1 MTATAPGAPADPDR
15 PLLGVSLMV
24 AFCLIAPLGDATAK
38 LLGALP
44 LAQIMLGRYGMQ
56 AALLLP
62 LVRRLDLTP
71 RVWRLTVVRT
81 LLHVGSFTTF
91 VAALRFLP
99 MADAI
104 AIMFVL
110 PFILLLLGRFFLG
123 EEVGPHRLA
132 ACAVGFLGTLMVV
145 QPSFA
150 EVGAPA
156 LLPLL
161 GALLF
166 AVFMLVTR
174 RIARDADPLVLQA
187 ASGLVATA
195 MLVPLLLLGLATGW
209 PDLAPVPLSTR
220 ELLLLALLGA
230 LGTTAHLVMAWSL
243 RFAPSATLA
252 PIQYLE
258 IPFATLIGYI
268 VFGDLPDGLAAVGIA
283 LTVAA
288 GLYVLHRERRA
299 KKRLDRA
306 RAAQPPGGKF
316 VDIAGAA
323 PHSPP
328 APGTDKSV
336 RVRQRRGRG

>member
-1 MTATAPGAPADPDR
+1 MTAAARGAPADADR
-15 PLLGVSLMV
+15 PLLGVLLMV
-24 AFCLIAPLGDATAK
+24 AFCLLAPLGDATAK

-44 LAQIMLGRYGMQ
+44 LAQIMLGRYAMQ

-62 LVRRLDLTP
+62 LVRAGGHRLGLDA

-81 LLHVGSFTTF
+81 LLHVASFTTF
-91 VAALRFLP
+91 VAALRYLP
-99 MADAI
+99 MADAV
-104 AIMFVL
+104 AIIFVL

-132 ACAVGFLGTLMVV
+132 ACAVGFLGTLLVV

-161 GALLF
+161 GAVFF

-195 MLVPLLLLGLATGW
+195 MLLPLLVLGAALGW
-209 PDLAPVPLSTR
+209 PELAPVSLSTR
-220 ELLLLALLGA
+220 ELLLLALLGT
-230 LGTTAHLVMAWSL
+230 LGTGAHLLMTWSL

-258 IPFATLIGYI
+258 IPFTTLIGYL
-268 VFGDLPDGLAAVGIA
+268 VFGDLPNGVAALGIA
-283 LTVAA
+283 VTIGA

-299 KKRLDRA
+299 S
-306 RAAQPPGGKF
+306 
-316 VDIAGAA
+316 AA
-323 PHSPP
+323 PALP
-328 APGTDKSV
+328 
-336 RVRQRRGRG
+336 

>member
-1 MTATAPGAPADPDR
+1 M
-15 PLLGVSLMV
+15 
-24 AFCLIAPLGDATAK
+24 
-38 LLGALP
+38 
-44 LAQIMLGRYGMQ
+44 
-56 AALLLP
+56 
-62 LVRRLDLTP
+62 
-71 RVWRLTVVRT
+71 VRT
-81 LLHVGSFTTF
+81 LLHVASFTTF

-99 MADAI
+99 MADAV

-132 ACAVGFLGTLMVV
+132 ACAVGFLGTLLVV

-161 GALLF
+161 GAVFF

-195 MLVPLLLLGLATGW
+195 MLLPLLVLGAALGW
-209 PDLAPVPLSTR
+209 PELAPVSLSTR
-220 ELLLLALLGA
+220 ELLLLALLGT
-230 LGTTAHLVMAWSL
+230 LGTGAHLLMTWSL

-258 IPFATLIGYI
+258 IPFATLIGYL
-268 VFGDLPDGLAAVGIA
+268 VFGDLPNGVAALGIA
-283 LTVAA
+283 VTIGA

-299 KKRLDRA
+299 S
-306 RAAQPPGGKF
+306 
-316 VDIAGAA
+316 AA
-323 PHSPP
+323 PALP
-328 APGTDKSV
+328 
-336 RVRQRRGRG
+336 

>member
-1 MTATAPGAPADPDR
+1 MTAAARGAPADTDR
-15 PLLGVSLMV
+15 PLLGVLLMV
-24 AFCLIAPLGDATAK
+24 AFCLLAPLGDATAK

-62 LVRRLDLTP
+62 LVRAGGRRLGLDA

-81 LLHVGSFTTF
+81 LLHVASFTTF

-99 MADAI
+99 MADAV

-132 ACAVGFLGTLMVV
+132 ACAVGFLGTLLVV

-161 GALLF
+161 GAVFF

-195 MLVPLLLLGLATGW
+195 MLLPLLVLGAALGW
-209 PDLAPVPLSTR
+209 PELAPVPLSTR
-220 ELLLLALLGA
+220 ELLLLALLGT
-230 LGTTAHLVMAWSL
+230 LGTGAHLLMTWSL

-258 IPFATLIGYI
+258 IPFATLIGYL
-268 VFGDLPDGLAAVGIA
+268 VFGDLPNGVAALGIA
-283 LTVAA
+283 VTIAA
-288 GLYVLHRERRA
+288 GLYVLYRERRA
-299 KKRLDRA
+299 S
-306 RAAQPPGGKF
+306 
-316 VDIAGAA
+316 AA
-323 PHSPP
+323 PALP
-328 APGTDKSV
+328 
-336 RVRQRRGRG
+336 

>member
-1 MTATAPGAPADPDR
+1 MTAAAPGAQADR
-15 PLLGVSLMV
+15 PLLGVLLMV
-24 AFCLIAPLGDATAK
+24 AFCLMAPLGDAAAK

-62 LVRRLDLTP
+62 LVRLGAGRLGLTP

-81 LLHVGSFTTF
+81 LLHVASFSSF

-110 PFILLLLGRFFLG
+110 PFILLLLGRVFLR

-132 ACAVGFLGTLMVV
+132 ACAVGFLGTLLVV

-195 MLVPLLLLGLATGW
+195 LLLPLLLLGAVFGW
-209 PDLAPVPLSTR
+209 PDVAPVPLAPG
-220 ELLLLALLGA
+220 ELLLLAFLGA
-230 LGTTAHLVMAWSL
+230 LGTGAHLLMTWSL

-258 IPFATLIGYI
+258 IPFATLIGYL
-268 VFGDLPDGLAAVGIA
+268 VFGDLPNGVAAVGIA
-283 LTVAA
+283 VTIGA

-299 KKRLDRA
+299 A
-306 RAAQPPGGKF
+306 RG
-316 VDIAGAA
+316 
-323 PHSPP
+323 
-328 APGTDKSV
+328 
-336 RVRQRRGRG
+336 

>member
-1 MTATAPGAPADPDR
+1 MTAAARGAPADTDR
-15 PLLGVSLMV
+15 PLLGVLLMV
-24 AFCLIAPLGDATAK
+24 AFCMMAPLGDATAK

-44 LAQIMLGRYGMQ
+44 LAQIMLGRYAMQ

-62 LVRRLDLTP
+62 LLRAGGGRLGLDA

-81 LLHVGSFTTF
+81 LLHVASFTTF

-99 MADAI
+99 MADAV

-132 ACAVGFLGTLMVV
+132 ACAVGFLGTLLVV

-150 EVGAPA
+150 DVGAPA

-161 GALLF
+161 GAVFF

-195 MLVPLLLLGLATGW
+195 MLLPLLVLGAALGW
-209 PDLAPVPLSTR
+209 PELAPVSLSTR
-220 ELLLLALLGA
+220 ELLLLALLGT
-230 LGTTAHLVMAWSL
+230 LGTGAHLLMTWSL

-258 IPFATLIGYI
+258 IPFATLIGYL
-268 VFGDLPDGLAAVGIA
+268 VFGDLPNGVAALGIA
-283 LTVAA
+283 VTIGA

-299 KKRLDRA
+299 S
-306 RAAQPPGGKF
+306 
-316 VDIAGAA
+316 AA
-323 PHSPP
+323 PALP
-328 APGTDKSV
+328 
-336 RVRQRRGRG
+336 